1 MLFVLFVYKA
11 FGFGLM
17 GLGLK
22 NLDISKL
29 EICVGVQD
37 FISWTFEH
45 FYIAIWLCMLL
56 KNVLEILSLLMP
68 KILIDQF
75 VFV

>member
-1 MLFVLFVYKA
+1 
-11 FGFGLM
+11 M

-22 NLDISKL
+22 NLNVSKL
-29 EICVGVQD
+29 EIRVGVQD
-37 FISWTFEH
+37 FISWTIEH

-56 KNVLEILSLLMP
+56 KYFVEILSLLMP